1 MSKFSEIS
9 NYNVKYENFTQ
20 LIKQFEGFVSGL
32 SRNDLILFL
41 DNIDDELKNAYQA
54 ANNDQEIDEESE
66 KFIKELA
73 PKIFDRTT
81 GTYLMKD
88 LPRAAQ
94 LRNVYDFV
102 NMDDYINIL
111 CPVLDD
117 QADAAGFSTDANDIT
132 NNPKNFSGAILR
144 ANFSGE
150 TTNFETDV
158 INNQTKLS
166 ISDLFPYANAVK
178 INRQNKLDNDGKEVK
193 NSDGDPVQEI
203 VNAEVAGNLDRIG
216 VGIFDTA
223 NPSKRGTPGLNSYV
237 VRVPGVGVNARQ
249 SSHLPIFL
257 SANPL

>member
-54 ANNDQEIDEESE
+54 ANNNEEVDEESE
-66 KFIKELA
+66 KFIKHLA

-94 LRNVYDFV
+94 LRNVYDFN

-117 QADAAGFSTDANDIT
+117 QSDAVGFSTDVNDTT
-132 NNPKNFSGAILR
+132 NNPKHFSGAILR
-144 ANFSGE
+144 ANFSDE
-150 TTNFETDV
+150 TTNFETDF

-166 ISDLFPYANAVK
+166 ISDVLPYANSVK
-178 INRQNKLDNDGKEVK
+178 INRKNKGEAIIIAPIL
-193 NSDGDPVQEI
+193 I
-203 VNAEVAGNLDRIG
+203 AESLV
-216 VGIFDTA
+216 IFK
-223 NPSKRGTPGLNSYV
+223 SK
-237 VRVPGVGVNARQ
+237 
-249 SSHLPIFL
+249 IFI
-257 SANPL
+257 